1 MDHFYAILRLQEGD
15 RMKASKHLRAMYL
28 FLFCLS
34 GFVMYTSCT
43 FAGAMKF
50 QALLQT
56 HDPRIYVETIEES
69 IFHSPYYQFSHPH
82 TATDTGNDLGVFSCH
97 RYGIFVMCTYVGFP

>member
-1 MDHFYAILRLQEGD
+1 MKTSKRLH
-15 RMKASKHLRAMYL
+15 AAYV

-34 GFVMYTSCT
+34 AFVMYTSCT

-56 HDPRIYVETIEES
+56 HDPRIYVTTIEES
-69 IFHSPYYQFSHPH
+69 IFQSPYYQFTHAYS
-82 TATDTGNDLGVFSCH
+82 ATDTGNDLGVFSCH
-97 RYGIFVMCTYVGFP
+97 RYGIFVTCTYVGFP